1 LTPSFS
7 PLCCPRCAD
16 TPGAAKCGGF
26 TQARQRKQRPTIP
39 RTFLAN
45 GRQFQELDYRVNF
58 GCLKNSQ
65 YPFSSFSLTLDDLT
79 EITGFIAGVTQH
91 SFLFLPVN
99 DRVACDSLV
108 NHQGGFSFSISF
120 LASLNLA

>member
-1 LTPSFS
+1 MRRIHSSEAEKATADDPQDFS
-7 PLCCPRCAD
+7 
-16 TPGAAKCGGF
+16 
-26 TQARQRKQRPTIP
+26 RQRPAVSGIGLSREF
-39 RTFLAN
+39 RL
-45 GRQFQELDYRVNF
+45 
-58 GCLKNSQ
+58 LKEFPISV
-65 YPFSSFSLTLDDLT
+65 FKFSLTLDDLT

-108 NHQGGFSFSISF
+108 NHKGGFSFSISF